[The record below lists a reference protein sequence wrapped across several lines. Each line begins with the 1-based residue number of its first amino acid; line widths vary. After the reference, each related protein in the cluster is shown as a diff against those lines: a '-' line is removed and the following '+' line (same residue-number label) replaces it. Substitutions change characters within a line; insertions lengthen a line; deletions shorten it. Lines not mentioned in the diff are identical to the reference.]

1 MCRLFD
7 CESITLIL
15 ISPYLFDV
23 CQNYQSSHN
32 KITGQLH
39 AHTPLTTVCG
49 LRLAHTSK
57 ILVLLKNK
65 GSIFLSYLLVIV
77 GGRILAG
84 GKMAA
89 LKLVQFG
96 VLLFFTIIIGM
107 YFILKQNLQALTAD
121 FEGSGVR

>member
-1 MCRLFD
+1 MR
-7 CESITLIL
+7 TQT
-15 ISPYLFDV
+15 SPYLKDIGFV
-23 CQNYQSSHN
+23 
-32 KITGQLH
+32 
-39 AHTPLTTVCG
+39 
-49 LRLAHTSK
+49 
-57 ILVLLKNK
+57 KNK
-65 GSIFLSYLLVIV
+65 GSNFLSYLLVIV

-107 YFILKQNLQALTAD
+107 YFTLKQNLQALTAN